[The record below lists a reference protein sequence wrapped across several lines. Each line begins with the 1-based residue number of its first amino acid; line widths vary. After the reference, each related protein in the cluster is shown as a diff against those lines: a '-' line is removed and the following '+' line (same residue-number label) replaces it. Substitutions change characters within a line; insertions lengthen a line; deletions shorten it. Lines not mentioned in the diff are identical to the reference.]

1 MKKAVVFIIILTII
15 ILTLILTSQK
25 ILDMTTSTIETEIVT
40 NSFFP
45 NDYLSLAKERSKQ
58 ERDSK
63 HIVDSSFTYGEIV
76 FHFLYN
82 THKPNINLDIQI
94 YGLYI

>member
-1 MKKAVVFIIILTII
+1 MSSKDGTHYFASQSKDEDSPINISPEISKKYLQ
-15 ILTLILTSQK
+15 LEK
-25 ILDMTTSTIETEIVT
+25 IF